1 MIAPVAAATVTE
13 PVSAPEGTVIDC
25 GRLKID
31 RLALVETTA
40 PPAGAGAESVTVQV
54 MLDPVASG
62 VAGHVSVVTV
72 AGAVSVIE
80 AVEIGRAHV

>member
-31 RLALVETTA
+31 RLALVETTE
-40 PPAGAGAESVTVQV
+40 PPAGAAAESVTVQV
-54 MLDPVASG
+54 MLDPEVRG
-62 VAGHVSVVTV
+62 VGGHVS
-72 AGAVSVIE
+72 AVN
-80 AVEIGRAHV
+80 